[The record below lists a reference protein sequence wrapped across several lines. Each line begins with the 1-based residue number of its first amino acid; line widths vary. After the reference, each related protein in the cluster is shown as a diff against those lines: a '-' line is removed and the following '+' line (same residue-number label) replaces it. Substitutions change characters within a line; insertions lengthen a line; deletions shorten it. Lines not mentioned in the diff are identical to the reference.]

1 MNRLVMARFPLVCHP
16 SCLRMAVI
24 SVVLLASSVVS
35 AEQSPSFPLADVVK
49 RQAAPLA
56 AVDSNTG
63 AIAAFTGSVGPAIGL
78 RDVAGTVGAKAI
90 PAKMAKELGVSDLSL
105 SVQRLMAALA
115 AWHLAEAAM
124 QQVESSS
131 PLDLSSVMPTGA
143 REAWLMANGPWAAL
157 PELLRLTKP
166 AAQPESTEPNRETIK
181 TEVALAANRL
191 ALEASQRATA
201 VWWDLQGWK
210 DRVRNARGRAR
221 LCGTWHWVIHN
232 HQNHGEQKTSM
243 IFLPSGQERPGV
255 PAPAEI
261 VVLGDS
267 VYVRWEM
274 DGRVQED
281 SLLFIKDGS
290 RLEGSFVN
298 NAGGWGSITGK
309 RTAACQ
315 P

>member
-1 MNRLVMARFPLVCHP
+1 
-16 SCLRMAVI
+16 
-24 SVVLLASSVVS
+24 
-35 AEQSPSFPLADVVK
+35 
-49 RQAAPLA
+49 
-56 AVDSNTG
+56 
-63 AIAAFTGSVGPAIGL
+63 
-78 RDVAGTVGAKAI
+78 
-90 PAKMAKELGVSDLSL
+90 
-105 SVQRLMAALA
+105 
-115 AWHLAEAAM
+115 
-124 QQVESSS
+124 
-131 PLDLSSVMPTGA
+131 MPTAA
-143 REAWLMANGPWAAL
+143 REAWLTANGPWAAL
-157 PELLRLTKP
+157 PELLRLTKT
-166 AAQPESTEPNRETIK
+166 AAQPDSTEPNRETIK
-181 TEVALAANRL
+181 TDLALAATRL

-201 VWWDLQGWK
+201 LWVDLQGWK
-210 DRVRNARGRAR
+210 ERVRNARGRAR

-267 VYVRWEM
+267 VYLRWEM
-274 DGRVQED
+274 NGRVQED

>member
-1 MNRLVMARFPLVCHP
+1 MNRPMPRFRLLCRH
-16 SCLRMAVI
+16 SGLRITVLLT
-24 SVVLLASSVVS
+24 VLLASSQVS
-35 AEQSPSFPLADVVK
+35 AEPPPSFPLTDVVK
-49 RQAAPLA
+49 DQATRLA
-56 AVDSNTG
+56 AVDSNAG
-63 AIAAFTGSVGPAIGL
+63 ALAAFTGSIGEAIGL

-90 PAKMAKELGVSDLSL
+90 PAKMAKELGVADLSL

-115 AWHLAEAAM
+115 AWHLADAVT
-124 QQVESSS
+124 QQLESSS
-131 PLDLSSVMPTGA
+131 ALDLSSVMPTAA
-143 REAWLMANGPWAAL
+143 REAWLTANGPWAAL
-157 PELLRLTKP
+157 PEVLRLTRTT
-166 AAQPESTEPNRETIK
+166 AQPESTEPNRETIK
-181 TEVALAANRL
+181 TNLALAATRL

-201 VWWDLQGWK
+201 LWWDLQSWK
-210 DRVRNARGRAR
+210 ERVRNARGRAR

-267 VYVRWEM
+267 VYLRWEM
-274 DGRVQED
+274 NGRVQED

>member
-1 MNRLVMARFPLVCHP
+1 MNHCMARFRLVCRP
-16 SCLRMAVI
+16 SSLQMAVLCA
-24 SVVLLASSVVS
+24 VLLATSQVS
-35 AEQSPSFPLADVVK
+35 AEQPPSFPLADVVK
-49 RQAAPLA
+49 QQAATLT
-56 AVDSNTG
+56 AVDSNAG
-63 AIAAFTGSVGPAIGL
+63 AIAAFTASVGPAIGL
-78 RDVAGTVGAKAI
+78 RDVAGTIGAKAI
-90 PAKMAKELGVSDLSL
+90 PAKMAKELGVADLSL

-115 AWHLAEAAM
+115 AWHLGEAVM
-124 QQVESSS
+124 HQVESSS
-131 PLDLSSVMPTGA
+131 TLDLSSVVPTGA

-157 PELLRLTKP
+157 PELLRLTRT
-166 AAQPESTEPNRETIK
+166 AVQPESTEPTRETIK
-181 TEVALAANRL
+181 TDLALAANRL

-201 VWWDLQGWK
+201 LWWDLQGWK

-255 PAPAEI
+255 PAPAEM

-267 VYVRWEM
+267 VYLRWEM

-309 RTAACQ
+309 RTSACQ